1 MKRNHRKAFTALKKI
16 GCPLYEGGYNDDKN
30 ESFRISAEHNETE
43 QWAEYYDFGY
53 GEFGV
58 KQEVC
63 DILRSHGLYPEW
75 INPGVL
81 AVCDI

>member
-16 GCPLYEGGYNDDKN
+16 GCPVIEGGWDSGDG
-30 ESFRISAEHNETE
+30 FIISAEQNETDT
-43 QWAEYYDFGY
+43 WAEYYDWAY

-63 DILRSHGLYPEW
+63 DILRANGLHTEW
-75 INPGVL
+75 INPGV
-81 AVCDI
+81 VGVYDE